1 MSAGFRIFGTL
12 FFCYTEVM
20 IFSQR
25 KKIGLALGSG
35 SARGFA
41 HIGVIKVLEKNNIP
55 IDFIA
60 GSSIGALFGGL
71 YAATKDIAYIEK
83 LAIDTDWLH
92 VIKLLDPAFGSGFI
106 AGDKVKDFIRSS
118 LRMESFSHLKIPF
131 SVVATDIMAGEPV
144 VFHEGDLVS
153 AIRASISIPFVF
165 HPVPHDGRILCD
177 GALSMPVPVPVVK
190 NMGAEYVIAVDLDSG
205 YFKGEHS
212 PPKDNLM
219 DMGNTV
225 VMLLS
230 SHLAKENTREADL
243 ILAPHVG
250 DVDWKFFG
258 SRKATADLIA
268 RGEKIMEEAL
278 PFYFE
283 SIKPK
288 PVTKCLKDFLN
299 QTI

>member
-1 MSAGFRIFGTL
+1 ML
-12 FFCYTEVM
+12 
-20 IFSQR
+20 FSQR

-60 GSSIGALFGGL
+60 GSSIGAFIGGL
-71 YAATKDIAYIEK
+71 YSATKDIAYIEK
-83 LAIDTDWLH
+83 LALDTDWLH

-106 AGDKVKDFIRSS
+106 AGDKVKDFIHKS
-118 LRMESFSHLKIPF
+118 LRTETFSDLKIPF
-131 SVVATDIMAGEPV
+131 SVVATDIIAGEPV
-144 VFHEGDLVS
+144 AFDKGDLVS

-165 HPVPHDGRILCD
+165 HPVPHERRILCD
-177 GALSMPVPVPVVK
+177 GALSMPVPVSVVK
-190 NMGAEYVIAVDLDSG
+190 KMGAEYVIAVDLDSG

-225 VMLLS
+225 LMLLS
-230 SHLAKENTREADL
+230 SHLAKENMREADL
-243 ILAPHVG
+243 VLTPEVA
-250 DVDWKFFG
+250 DVDWKSFG

-268 RGEKIMEEAL
+268 RGERIMESAL
-278 PFYFE
+278 PLYFE
-283 SIKPK
+283 TSKPK
-288 PVTKCLKDFLN
+288 PLGKRLKDFLN